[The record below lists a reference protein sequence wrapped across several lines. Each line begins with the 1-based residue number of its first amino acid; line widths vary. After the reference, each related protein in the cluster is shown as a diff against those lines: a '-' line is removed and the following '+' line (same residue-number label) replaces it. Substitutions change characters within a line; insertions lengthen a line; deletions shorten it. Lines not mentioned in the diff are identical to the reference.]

1 MKELGKPVPKN
12 LDKYK
17 SIAQAFTGL
26 AGSIDLDFQNTEI
39 AFSHLSD
46 VELKK
51 ALRLFG
57 LMNHHWL
64 VGLGAKIGVPAI
76 KLKLPFVESVVK
88 NTIFYQFCGGTTLL
102 ESQKTIDK
110 LKSKNVLTILD
121 YGAEGKESEEECNI
135 TMNETIRAVQFSKNS
150 DSIPVVSSKMSGLA
164 SNALLEKLQSG
175 NNLVPEERKAYK
187 NLLKRVD
194 AICYNASISNTSVF
208 FDAEETWVQD
218 SIDHIVTIMMRRYNK
233 KKVVV
238 YNTYQMYRK
247 DRLQYLI
254 DSFDLAEKRG
264 YFLGAKLVRGAYM
277 EKERE
282 YALEKGIASPIHES
296 KEATDESYDTGIRF
310 CLSNYEKIGLC
321 NASHNDK
328 SNWEMAQ
335 YIADHQLPKAHR
347 HLNFSQLYGMSDN
360 ITFNLAHAGYNV
372 AKYLPYGPISEVVP
386 YLIRRAE
393 ENSSITGDMSREFK
407 LIQKEIQRRKK

>member
-1 MKELGKPVPKN
+1 MKELGKPVPEN
-12 LDKYK
+12 IDKHK
-17 SIAQAFTGL
+17 SLAQAITGL
-26 AGSIDLDFQNTEI
+26 SGSMNLDFQNTKI

-46 VELKK
+46 SELKK
-51 ALRLFG
+51 SLRLFG

-88 NTIFYQFCGGTTLL
+88 NTIFHQFCGGTTLL

-110 LKSKNVLTILD
+110 LKAKNVFTILD

-135 TMNETIRAVQFSKNS
+135 TMNETIRAIQFTK
-150 DSIPVVSSKMSGLA
+150 DSEAIPVVSSKISGLA

-175 NNLVPEERKAYK
+175 DKLTTEERTAYK
-187 NLLKRVD
+187 NLLKRMD
-194 AICYNASISNTSVF
+194 AICYNASICNTSVF

-218 SIDHIVTIMMRRYNK
+218 TMDHIVTIMMRRYNK

-238 YNTYQMYRK
+238 YNTYQMYRT
-247 DRLQYLI
+247 DRLQYLM

-264 YFLGAKLVRGAYM
+264 YLLGAKLVRGAYM
-277 EKERE
+277 DKERE
-282 YALEKGIASPIHES
+282 RATEMGYPTPILES
-296 KEATDESYDTGIRF
+296 KEATDESYNTGIRF
-310 CLSNYEKIGLC
+310 CLSNYKKIALC
-321 NASHNDK
+321 NASHNEE
-328 SNWEMAQ
+328 SNRLMAE
-335 YIADHQLPKAHR
+335 YIEEHHLPKSHA

-360 ITFNLAHAGYNV
+360 ITFNLAHEGYNV

-393 ENSSITGDMSREFK
+393 ENASITGDMSREFK
-407 LIQKEIQRRKK
+407 LIQKEIKRRGV